1 VNVEEK
7 AILRKLPRQKMQ
19 QLERERKGGRESM
32 CA

>member
-7 AILRKLPRQKMQ
+7 AILRKLPRQMQ